1 MQWVIYMK
9 SIVYI
14 QASRRKVVSQSLFA
28 HISIQ
33 DYERP
38 PSIAGIQDVHCLYSE
53 QIGKQ

>member
-28 HISIQ
+28 HISSQ

-53 QIGKQ
+53 Q